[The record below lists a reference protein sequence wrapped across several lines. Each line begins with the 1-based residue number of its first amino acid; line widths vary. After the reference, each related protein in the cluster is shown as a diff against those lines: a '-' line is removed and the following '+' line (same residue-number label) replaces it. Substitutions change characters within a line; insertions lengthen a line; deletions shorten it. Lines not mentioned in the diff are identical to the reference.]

1 MTKDTSNRVIAHF
14 RDGSLIKGTTGDFLP
29 TKKKFT
35 VVDGDGVTHEIKIR
49 GLKAIF
55 FVRELDGDPG
65 HVERKGFFHK
75 HSQGKKVMVKFADGE
90 VIFGHTLSYS
100 RRGLG
105 FFMFP
110 GDPDCNNTKVF
121 VVHAATDQVKVMD
134 APSALSAN
142 NYTR

>member
-1 MTKDTSNRVIAHF
+1 MNAEEAADPPQAVDVQVSDGGGGLIEDV
-14 RDGSLIKGTTGDFLP
+14 RDH
-29 TKKKFT
+29 
-35 VVDGDGVTHEIKIR
+35 V
-49 GLKAIF
+49 
-55 FVRELDGDPG
+55 GDPG